1 MYGHGIPYVLLLL
14 LSIAVFTAI
23 KSPYFAAPFTG
34 EHSMKYNTY
43 VEPALHMTEKGS
55 MLWYQ
60 KRYIADPVHNP
71 EGILKS
77 FDHLPLM
84 EWGLYATYKLFPDSG
99 IEKKTRL
106 FNHIIGILILLA
118 AYRFF
123 IGYFPKSFCV
133 AFIGL
138 LSLHPVVSF
147 ASYVTV
153 LDSIAILFMFM
164 SLTEVSGYFRRRKI
178 SGLFRAA
185 VWFGLGNAVKYP
197 LFLWLAPIGFLL
209 MYIESRDA
217 VSFMKNYV
225 VYIGISLLVTFG
237 AMAVV
242 KSLMPSPAFA
252 LSLALVLIACLVLAW
267 YCADRYE
274 NAVDRFMG
282 YLWARKTVLVM
293 ALCVLIVAGVVL
305 LRFVE
310 LSDFAEEFLTE
321 SGLVANYRLYK
332 YMLLHQ
338 FKSYMTR
345 NLFWFGFAG
354 ALLALATRESAMR
367 RVWVPFLFGSIV
379 YWIVASKSI
388 FFHIY
393 YSMIIVITLT
403 LAAAYFMYFVIVHF
417 RPWILRA
424 VIFLCFAFLT
434 VPPILDAT
442 EGRMKN
448 YVNVE
453 KVVEFI
459 NANTRPDE
467 LILFEG
473 YLTPLSIY
481 TGRGFVMPAVL
492 INDTIRDDI
501 REIGFAGTMKKYK
514 VKYLFTPR
522 EQPNY
527 LDYAP
532 IFERTNIRE
541 PSGTNFNR
549 IITVFKT
556 IGVPN
561 AGISSDLEKAKE
573 IGQKY
578 NIEEKFVLAAKIDR
592 FRFYSFRD

>member
-1 MYGHGIPYVLLLL
+1 MIDSGTAMSRFFPPGSTRLEEEYRKEKDAERSRKERFPDRFPGIASLPLINRAFAAVYCHGYPYVLLLL

-23 KSPYFAAPFTG
+23 KAPYFAAPFTG

-71 EGILKS
+71 EGILER

-153 LDSIAILFMFM
+153 LDSIAILFMFL
-164 SLTEVSGYFRRRKI
+164 SLTEVSGYFRRQKI
-178 SGLFRAA
+178 SGLFRAGI
-185 VWFGLGNAVKYP
+185 WFGLGNAVKYP
-197 LFLWLAPIGFLL
+197 LFLWLAPISFLFI
-209 MYIESRDA
+209 YFESRNA
-217 VSFMKNYV
+217 VSFMKNYA

-242 KSLMPSPAFA
+242 KRLMPSPAFA
-252 LSLALVLIACLVLAW
+252 LSLALALIACLVLAW

-282 YLWARKTVLVM
+282 YLWARKAVLVM
-293 ALCVLIVAGVVL
+293 ASFVLIVAGVVL
-305 LRFVE
+305 LRFME
-310 LSDFAEEFLTE
+310 LSGFAEEFLTE

-345 NLFWFGFAG
+345 NLFW
-354 ALLALATRESAMR
+354 
-367 RVWVPFLFGSIV
+367 
-379 YWIVASKSI
+379 
-388 FFHIY
+388 
-393 YSMIIVITLT
+393 
-403 LAAAYFMYFVIVHF
+403 
-417 RPWILRA
+417 
-424 VIFLCFAFLT
+424 
-434 VPPILDAT
+434 
-442 EGRMKN
+442 
-448 YVNVE
+448 
-453 KVVEFI
+453 
-459 NANTRPDE
+459 
-467 LILFEG
+467 
-473 YLTPLSIY
+473 
-481 TGRGFVMPAVL
+481 
-492 INDTIRDDI
+492 
-501 REIGFAGTMKKYK
+501 
-514 VKYLFTPR
+514 
-522 EQPNY
+522 
-527 LDYAP
+527 
-532 IFERTNIRE
+532 
-541 PSGTNFNR
+541 
-549 IITVFKT
+549 
-556 IGVPN
+556 
-561 AGISSDLEKAKE
+561 
-573 IGQKY
+573 
-578 NIEEKFVLAAKIDR
+578 
-592 FRFYSFRD
+592 